1 MKRQEQLTKQLGGNI
16 LASMGAGAKTEGTG
30 ALKSG
35 APAAPPVISMAQRE
49 GRTVDRNSHYLRLD
63 RITVENQVRKDFD
76 EDHIK
81 NLAKSIEKVGL
92 KQPILV
98 RWSEDK
104 ELYIVVAGECRYRA
118 VKSLGHDSIRVVTDE
133 SDYTEEELM
142 VVQLMENCVR
152 KDLNPIERAQ
162 SFKHLQT
169 KEGWTVQQV
178 ADAVCVNKSTVSRC
192 LSLLTL
198 PEDVQQKIRTGE
210 IPANTAQQLTKVKDE
225 KQQREFIEQIETGGL
240 SRDEAREAVE
250 KTIPGKSKPK
260 KRGKPVTTK
269 TIKLD
274 SGVSVAVKARKKR
287 VTKEDWIAY
296 LEEALELMRAA

>member
-1 MKRQEQLTKQLGGNI
+1 
-16 LASMGAGAKTEGTG
+16 
-30 ALKSG
+30 
-35 APAAPPVISMAQRE
+35 MAQRE
-49 GRTVDRNSHYLRLD
+49 GRSIDRNSHYLRLD
-63 RITVENQVRKDFD
+63 RIIVEEQVRKDFD
-76 EDHIK
+76 EDHIQ

-98 RWSEDK
+98 RWSEQK
-104 ELYIVVAGECRYRA
+104 ELYVVVAGECRYRA

-152 KDLNPIERAQ
+152 KDLNPIERAL

-169 KEGWTVQQV
+169 KESWTVQQV

-198 PEDVQQKIRTGE
+198 PEDVQQKIRSGE
-210 IPANTAQQLTKVKDE
+210 IPANTAQQLTKIKDE
-225 KQQREFIEQIETGGL
+225 TQQREFIEQIETGGL
-240 SRDEAREAVE
+240 SRDAAREAVE
-250 KTIPGKSKPK
+250 KTLPGKAKTN

-269 TIKLD
+269 TIKLEN
-274 SGVSVAVKARKKR
+274 GVTVSVKVRKKK
-287 VTKEDWIAY
+287 VTKDDYIAY
-296 LEEALELMRAA
+296 LEEALDLIRAA